1 MPLRQQ
7 EPVVAG
13 MFYQPSAGLHQPLLQ
28 AWSAASE
35 AGSQKRNNLFEAAC
49 IYGKKSCEEGKKM
62 LKHMA
67 VFAAAVILALAVLG
81 LGVSTK
87 PVSMG
92 GSWQVDTH
100 HSDAQLVTDGTT
112 NYGKTK
118 TDFTLGFGR
127 VNGSLKIDDGD
138 PAKSSIVFGFYPA
151 TSMSPPIAEDGK
163 FLSQWLMN
171 LSNHTLVCFHSKT
184 VQRTADGRLQA
195 TGDLTLTRVDR
206 NVEAT
211 PSEAY
216 SGPVYG
222 PPMVHRVSREATF
235 IFDLPAADAQ
245 GQKDAAIRASAS
257 TSMYRENF
265 PQLVKAVVSAYWP
278 PVVQDE
284 KCQAQDPTEA
294 YKGAQCTGTFLETH
308 NIPDALG
315 ERLGEDYPGPQNY
328 NAIAGNQ
335 LTILLH
341 LHLTAKA
348 SAEPAAGGN

>member
-1 MPLRQQ
+1 
-7 EPVVAG
+7 
-13 MFYQPSAGLHQPLLQ
+13 
-28 AWSAASE
+28 
-35 AGSQKRNNLFEAAC
+35 
-49 IYGKKSCEEGKKM
+49 M
-62 LKHMA
+62 LKHIA
-67 VFAAAVILALAVLG
+67 VFAVAVILALAILG

-87 PVSMG
+87 PASLA
-92 GSWQVDTH
+92 GSWQVDTR
-100 HSDAQLVTDGTT
+100 HSDAQLITDGTT
-112 NYGKTK
+112 DYGKTK

-127 VNGSLKIDDGD
+127 MNGSLKIDDAD
-138 PAKSSIVFGFYPA
+138 PTKSSVVFRFYPA
-151 TSMSPPIAEDGK
+151 TSMASPIAEDGK
-163 FLSQWLMN
+163 FLNQWLMN

-206 NVEAT
+206 NVDLT

-235 IFDLPAADAQ
+235 VFDLPTADGS
-245 GQKDAAIRASAS
+245 GQKGGGIQTTAS
-257 TSMYRENF
+257 TSLYREGF

-284 KCQAQDPTEA
+284 KCKAPDPSEA

-308 NIPDALG
+308 NIPEALG
-315 ERLGEDYPGPQNY
+315 ERVGDDYPGPQNY
-328 NAIAGNQ
+328 NAIAGNH

-341 LHLTAKA
+341 MRLTANA
-348 SAEPAAGGN
+348 SGEQAAGGN